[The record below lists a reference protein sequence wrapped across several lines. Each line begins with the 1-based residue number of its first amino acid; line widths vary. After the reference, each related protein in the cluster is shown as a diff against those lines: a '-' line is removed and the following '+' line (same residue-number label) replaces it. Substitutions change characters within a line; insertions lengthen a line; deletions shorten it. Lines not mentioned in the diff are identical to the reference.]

1 MTLRFEWDEAKA
13 RTNKSKHGISFVQA
27 CDAVSDLYHVN
38 VQHHHHGREGRFAAI
53 GLADGRELFVVYTL
67 RGQTIRLISARE
79 AKRHESLKY
88 WKRRHLRA

>member
-1 MTLRFEWDEAKA
+1 
-13 RTNKSKHGISFVQA
+13 
-27 CDAVSDLYHVN
+27 
-38 VQHHHHGREGRFAAI
+38 
-53 GLADGRELFVVYTL
+53 VYAL